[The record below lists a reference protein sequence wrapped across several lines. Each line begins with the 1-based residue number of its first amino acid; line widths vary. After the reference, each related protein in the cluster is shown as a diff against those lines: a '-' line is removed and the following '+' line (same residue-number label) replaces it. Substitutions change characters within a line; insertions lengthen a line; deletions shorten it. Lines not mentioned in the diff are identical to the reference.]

1 MKQKIARDASRGKA
15 QLQISSLP
23 FSGVPSSSRLFC
35 EYLRDPLS
43 LKRFFPNA
51 VASPENFASF
61 VPDVISNYR
70 TDRTTLCTA
79 LTEINVKAGADD
91 KALKNINVLRD
102 PASVAVVTG
111 QQVGLFTGPLYAI
124 YKALSA
130 IKMASSLKQQGV
142 AAVPVFWAATED
154 HDFEEVSNTF
164 FIGKTGELV
173 ESKYSDDERFSDKP
187 VGNIEIDGSIVGK
200 IDKLFEQITETE
212 FSSDL
217 KAVLGGSYAEGN
229 GFGDAF
235 IKTLASVFAD
245 FGLVFIDPMHHGI
258 KALSS
263 PVYVYAIEKSDE
275 IVRAIRERS
284 RQLETEGFHSQVLVE
299 DDYFPLFWHD
309 DSGQRRALR
318 KSKDGVY
325 RVKEAKREFTRDEL
339 MQIARDEPQRLSPGV
354 LLRPVVQDYLLPT
367 VCYFGGAA
375 EIAYFAQNSEAYAVL
390 NRPVTPILHRQSFT
404 IIEPKQRKVL
414 DKFDLTLSQLF
425 DGIEQTT
432 LLLGEKSVSPDA
444 AKLFAEAEEKVN
456 TELNRLDQH
465 ISHIDPT
472 LAENL
477 AKRRRKMIYHIAA
490 LRKKTLL
497 AQVRKDEVTSRQ
509 IENLFTSLMPN
520 GGLQERTFNIFTY
533 LNKFGPNFI
542 EWLYQA
548 IDLDDK
554 DHRIVDL

>member
-1 MKQKIARDASRGKA
+1 MIARDASRGKA
-15 QLQISSLP
+15 QLQISNLP
-23 FSGVPSSSRLFC
+23 FSEIPASSRLFNK
-35 EYLRDPLS
+35 YLRDPLS
-43 LKRFFPNA
+43 LKQFYPNA
-51 VASPENFASF
+51 VASPRQITAF
-61 VPDVISNYR
+61 VPKVIANYHN
-70 TDRTTLCTA
+70 DRTALCDA
-79 LTEINVKAGADD
+79 LTEINVKAAAGD
-91 KALKNINVLRD
+91 KTLENINVLRD

-111 QQVGLFTGPLYAI
+111 QQVGLFTGPLYTI

-130 IKMASSLKQQGV
+130 IKMAALLREQGV
-142 AAVPVFWAATED
+142 LAVPVFWAATED

-173 ESKYSDDERFSDKP
+173 ESKYSADESLSGKP
-187 VGNIEIDGSIVGK
+187 VGDIRIADSIGRTIDE
-200 IDKLFEQITETE
+200 LFEQIAETE
-212 FSSDL
+212 FTADL
-217 KAVLGGSYAEGN
+217 KAILVSSYVVGN

-263 PVYVYAIEKSDE
+263 PVYVDAIEKSDE

-284 RQLETEGFHSQVLVE
+284 RQLETEGFHSQVIVE

-325 RVKEAKREFTRDEL
+325 RVKEVKREFTRDEL

-354 LLRPVVQDYLLPT
+354 MLRPVVQDYLLPT

-390 NRPVTPILHRQSFT
+390 KRPVTPILYRQSFT
-404 IIEPKQRKVL
+404 IVEPKQRKVL
-414 DKFDLTLSQLF
+414 DKFDLNLSQLF
-425 DGIEQTT
+425 DGIEKTT
-432 LLLGEKSVSPDA
+432 LILAETSVPSDTA
-444 AKLFAEAEEKVN
+444 QLFAETEEKIN
-456 TELNRLDQH
+456 TELNRLDQLL
-465 ISHIDPT
+465 SQIDPT
-472 LAENL
+472 VAENL